1 MTDRRDLHRK
11 RILPPPEPAHKISS
25 LVVVAVA
32 SANVGIANAATANAS
47 EEAIRTA
54 AEVAAG
60 IFVTK
65 RGCIFGWLLD
75 RMDLWYLS

>member
-11 RILPPPEPAHKISS
+11 RILPPPEPAHKISSS

-47 EEAIRTA
+47 EEAISAA
-54 AEVAAG
+54 AEVAALEEAG
-60 IFVTK
+60 IFH
-65 RGCIFGWLLD
+65 
-75 RMDLWYLS
+75 